1 MDSMNNVLPI
11 RKHLGMSQDEF
22 GKAIGVSQ
30 GNVSHY
36 ELGKQEVSP
45 EVARNIRE
53 FCCTRGVRVTL
64 DYIYAEPSAN
74 ATFEIQPE
82 ASQQA

>member
-1 MDSMNNVLPI
+1 MRYMNNVLHI

-53 FCCTRGVRVTL
+53 FCCARGVGVTL

-74 ATFEIQPE
+74 ATFEMQAD
-82 ASQQA
+82 ASPQE